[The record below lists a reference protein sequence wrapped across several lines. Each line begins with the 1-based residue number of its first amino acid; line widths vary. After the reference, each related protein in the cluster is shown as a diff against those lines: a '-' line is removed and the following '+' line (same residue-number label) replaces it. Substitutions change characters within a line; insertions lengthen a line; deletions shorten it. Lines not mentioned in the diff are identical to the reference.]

1 MIIKHEVEII
11 IGDTQKIRIREK
23 LKDIKTKKNEISKTS
38 SAVFIQ
44 NSL

>member
-23 LKDIKTKKNEISKTS
+23 LKDIKTKKK
-38 SAVFIQ
+38 
-44 NSL
+44 